1 MRWHDHQV
9 TDPQQFR
16 IGNNERDAA
25 LTALGNHMRAGRLSP
40 DEYSTRASQATNAV
54 TRTDLD
60 VLFAD
65 LPGGGVIQ
73 PASSAGGSGY
83 PSAAPA
89 FPAVDDSVGAAT
101 GQPAGSPSAAHGT
114 GYNWLTIAGPA
125 ALVLFFVCGFAFHG
139 FGWSWLFFLLPGLL
153 AAGTRGR
160 R

>member
-16 IGNNERDAA
+16 VGNNERDAA

-40 DEYSTRASQATNAV
+40 DEYSTRATQATNAV

-60 VLFAD
+60 VLFTD

-73 PASSAGGSGY
+73 PATPAGVSGYPAAAPAYPAADDHAGASTVRPAAAPTAAGGSGI
-83 PSAAPA
+83 
-89 FPAVDDSVGAAT
+89 
-101 GQPAGSPSAAHGT
+101 
-114 GYNWLTIAGPA
+114 NWLAVAGPA
-125 ALVLFFVCGFAFHG
+125 SLVLFFVCGFLFHG
-139 FGWSWLFFLLPGLL
+139 FAWSWLFFLLPGLL
-153 AAGTRGR
+153 AAGARGR